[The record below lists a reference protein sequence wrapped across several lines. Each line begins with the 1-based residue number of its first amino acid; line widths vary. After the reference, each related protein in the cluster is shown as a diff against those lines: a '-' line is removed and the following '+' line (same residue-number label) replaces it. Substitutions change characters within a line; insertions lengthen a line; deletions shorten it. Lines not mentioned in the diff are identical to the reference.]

1 MERPLVSVYV
11 LAYQAEAYIEDC
23 IKSILSQSYPNI
35 EFLLLDDASKDA
47 TLQIVDKYIPEL
59 RKKCVR
65 VKIIRHKK
73 NSGHISHNVN
83 ELIKQCKGDY
93 IKGIAGDDALCSD
106 YLEEMVQYL
115 EENKDCAIA
124 YCNGYII
131 PDTWHLGQRNP
142 HKLFYRNHKP
152 VPFENMTEE
161 LLRVNFISAPS
172 ALIRKSVFE
181 KYGYYDESMK
191 YEDWEMWLRL
201 ARYEHFGYLNKK
213 LIYYRES
220 TTGVSRKNTRK
231 KIIDSYQF
239 DMQVLNKYLPVIENT
254 KRKAIR
260 ERHIKKAIHAAIK
273 QRYYDL
279 ALILWIAKTI
289 KTY

>member
-11 LAYQAEAYIEDC
+11 LTYQAEAYIEDC
-23 IKSILSQSYPNI
+23 IKSILSQSYPNM

-47 TLQIVDKYIPEL
+47 TLQIVDKYLPEL

-73 NSGHISHNVN
+73 NSGHLSYNVN
-83 ELIKQCKGDY
+83 KLLKQCEGDY
-93 IKGIAGDDALCSD
+93 VKGVAGDDALCSD

-115 EENKDCAIA
+115 EEHKDCAIA
-124 YCNGYII
+124 YCNGYIT
-131 PDTWHLGQRNP
+131 PDTWHFGQRNP
-142 HKLFYRNHKP
+142 NKLIYRNHKP
-152 VPFENMTEE
+152 VQFENMSEE
-161 LLRVNFISAPS
+161 LLRGNFIAAPS
-172 ALIRKSVFE
+172 VLFRKSIYE

-213 LIYYRES
+213 LVHYRES
-220 TTGVSRKNTRK
+220 ITGVSRKNTRK

-239 DMQVLNKYLPVIENT
+239 DMQVLNRYLPVIE
-254 KRKAIR
+254 KRKRRAIR
-260 ERHIKKAIHAAIK
+260 ERHIKKAITAAKK

-279 ALILWIAKTI
+279 VLILWILKII
-289 KTY
+289 KIF